1 MKKLSCIL
9 ALSLVCAAVH
19 AQSSIKVQAPNVV
32 ALDEQFNVSFVI
44 EGEDSPSGFSWS
56 EGDDFQLVWG
66 PQKGTSTSITIVNG
80 KRTRSV
86 QYTYTYV
93 LLPKK
98 AGTFTFPEAE
108 ATVNGIRITSGRTSI
123 EVVSGSPSSGS
134 SSGSQSQS
142 SLGSA
147 SQGGAQQRSG
157 SSNGDIASDDLFLR
171 LSLSRSSV
179 VVGEPVT
186 ATLKLYQ
193 RVNIAGFEDAKF
205 PTFNGFWSQEVFAP
219 SNIEFQRESYN
230 NLIYNTA
237 VLRTWVLIPQQVG
250 DLTIDPSELVCLV
263 NVRAAT
269 SRSNS
274 IFDSFFQDD
283 YRTIRKRVTS
293 SAARVRVSNLPSG
306 APASFGGGVGTFNIN
321 TKISKDSLRTHDA
334 SSLVVTVT
342 GKGNV
347 SLLEAPK
354 IDFPPDFEVYDVKVT
369 ESTDK
374 SNGRTSGSKT
384 FEYPFIPRSHGTFE
398 IPGVEYSYYDIN
410 SGKYVTL
417 RGEPTVISVA
427 RGNDTEAAQGG
438 QMMSSTVRK
447 DVRSLGSDIR
457 FISTRMPSLSG
468 QGTFFV
474 FSGLFWILLAALL
487 GAAAA
492 VWALL
497 KKGAERRADVV
508 GTRNRAATKMA
519 QKRLSVASGYLDG
532 NLYTAFYE
540 ELHRA
545 LLGFISDKLN
555 IDIADMSKDNIR
567 ASLVSNGV
575 DEGLASEFTGLLDAC
590 EFARYA
596 PDAGHEA
603 MNAHYGT
610 AVSVIS
616 LIDSSMKKKGSSS
629 AGAAVMVLMALLALP
644 TAASAAQDHH
654 ADSLWTAGAA
664 AYADGDWA
672 GAAEAWTAVEALGL
686 EAPELYYNIGNAFFK
701 DSDYAHAILYY
712 ERALKLDPSYSDA
725 RFNLEFA
732 QEFIQ
737 DRIESV
743 PEFFLK
749 TWTRKLSYLMSSD
762 SWAALFFVLLAASLA
777 CALLFVLGS
786 APGRRRAGFFCG
798 IAALVL
804 ALACLG
810 FSASQKSDWY
820 KADSAVVTVPVSSVK
835 SSPGAGSAK
844 DLFILH
850 EGTRVKLLD
859 SVGEWGNIE
868 LSDGRQGWIKS
879 SDVEII

>member
-1 MKKLSCIL
+1 MKKLSTIL
-9 ALSLVCAAVH
+9 ALSFVCTALC
-19 AQSSIKVQAPNVV
+19 AQNSIKVQAPNVV
-32 ALDEQFNVSFVI
+32 ALDEQFNISFVI
-44 EGEDSPSGFSWS
+44 EGEDSPSSFNWS
-56 EGDDFQLVWG
+56 EGGDFQLVWG
-66 PQKGTSTSITIVNG
+66 PQKGSSTSITIVNG

-108 ATVNGIRITSGRTSI
+108 AMVNGERITSKRTSI
-123 EVVSGSPSSGS
+123 EVVSGGSS
-134 SSGSQSQS
+134 SSGSQSPAGSSSQS
-142 SLGSA
+142 
-147 SQGGAQQRSG
+147 GAQQRS
-157 SSNGDIASDDLFLR
+157 SSSGDIASDDIFLR

-237 VLRTWVLIPQQVG
+237 VLRTWVLIPQQAG
-250 DLTIDPSELVCLV
+250 ELNIDPAELVCLV
-263 NVRAAT
+263 NVRT
-269 SRSNS
+269 SSGRSNS

-283 YRTIRKRVTS
+283 YQTIRKRVTS
-293 SAARVRVSNLPSG
+293 AAARVRVSNLPAG

-321 TKISKDSLRTHDA
+321 TKISKDSLKTHDA
-334 SSLVVTVT
+334 ASLVVTVT

-354 IDFPPDFEVYDVKVT
+354 VDFPPDFEVYDVKVT

-384 FEYPFIPRSHGTFE
+384 FEYPFIPRSHGSFE

-417 RGEPTVISVA
+417 RGEPTVVNVA
-427 RGNDTEAAQGG
+427 RGNDTEASQGG
-438 QMMSSTVRK
+438 QMMPGTVRK
-447 DVRSLGSDIR
+447 DVRSVGSDIR
-457 FISTRMPSLSG
+457 FISTKMPSMSG

-474 FSGLFWILLAALL
+474 FSGLFWILLACLL

-492 VWALL
+492 AWTLL
-497 KKGAERRADVV
+497 KKRAERRADVA

-519 QKRLSVASGYLDG
+519 QKRLSVASGYLHN

-540 ELHRA
+540 ELHKA

-555 IDIADMSKDNIR
+555 IDLADMSKDNIQ
-567 ASLVSNGV
+567 ASLVSCGV
-575 DEGLASEFTGLLDAC
+575 AEGLASEFTGLLDAC

-596 PDAGHEA
+596 PDAGHDA
-603 MNAHYGT
+603 MNAHYET

-629 AGAAVMVLMALLALP
+629 AGAAVTVIVALLALP
-644 TAASAAQDHH
+644 VSASAAQDSH
-654 ADSLWTAGAA
+654 ADSLWTAGTA
-664 AYADGDWA
+664 AYADGDWD
-672 GAAEAWTAVEALGL
+672 GAVGAWTSVEALGL
-686 EAPELYYNIGNAFFK
+686 EAPELYYNIGNAYFK

-732 QEFIQ
+732 QGFIQ

-762 SWAALFFVLLAASLA
+762 SWAALFFVFMAVCLA
-777 CALLFVLGS
+777 CALLFVLGR
-786 APGRRRAGFFCG
+786 AAGRRRAGFFCG

-850 EGTRVKLLD
+850 EGTKVRLLD
-859 SVGEWGNIE
+859 SVGEWDNVE
-868 LSDGRQGWIKS
+868 LSDGRQGWIKA
-879 SDVEII
+879 SDMEII